1 MADPTPATL
10 RGLTQGK
17 ACHTGNQQAVEG
29 ATIMWRFRL
38 RLGASRISGAIS
50 PFFGSFDE
58 ADRAHLRLLETLRE
72 AVVLLDDHEEAERI
86 AARMAAAAGSQTHA
100 TDTAGANDYA
110 PMNFPGA
117 GRA

>member
-1 MADPTPATL
+1 M
-10 RGLTQGK
+10 R
-17 ACHTGNQQAVEG
+17 
-29 ATIMWRFRL
+29 RFRL
-38 RLGASRISGAIS
+38 RLGASRIFGAIS

-86 AARMAAAAGSQTHA
+86 AARMAAAASSQTQS